1 MHRSP
6 AITTAIKTAIIALLL
21 GLASGTAAAAGPDV
35 EVSGFGTAGFAIT
48 DSAKATFV
56 RSQEQPVGVD
66 ETGDVGLDSLLAV
79 QATVRLNDMFS
90 ATGQAMV
97 RRLFTSTFALDV
109 PVFFAKADLT
119 HDLALRVG
127 RIQLPVFM
135 SSDYRQVGYSN
146 TWVRPPVE
154 VYGMIPFDTNDGADL
169 LYRTTLGPVDIS
181 AQAFYGRTDATVSN
195 TAQGLSTTGTS
206 TSTVNIQARRSWGA
220 NLNVTLGPLTLRA
233 GRNQSSFTSISDST
247 NQFIAAI
254 NAAGFPA
261 LAARLNPVNVP
272 FEFTDY
278 GLSFDGTHL
287 TVQGEVVKETI
298 GGFVPSADG
307 EYILAG
313 YRVRKFTPYAM
324 FARQKITSARTDTTI
339 PAVGALIPLA
349 QGVNQ
354 LINSVGGDQHTTSLG
369 LRWDLH
375 ESMDLKL
382 QVDRVTPQG
391 NGLLIFVK
399 PGFHG
404 PLDVASLTLDFVF

>member
-1 MHRSP
+1 MYRSP
-6 AITTAIKTAIIALLL
+6 AITTAIVALAFAL
-21 GLASGTAAAAGPDV
+21 GSGSAGAAGPDV

-48 DSAKATFV
+48 DTAKATFV

-66 ETGDVGLDSLLAV
+66 ETGDVGLDSLMAV

-119 HDLALRVG
+119 RELALRVG

-181 AQAFYGRTDATVSN
+181 AQTFYGRTDATVSN
-195 TAQGLSTTGTS
+195 TAQGLASATGTTS
-206 TSTVNIQARRSWGA
+206 TTVNIQARRSWGA

-247 NQFIAAI
+247 NQFIALI

-261 LAARLNPVNVP
+261 LAGRLNPVNVP
-272 FEFTDY
+272 FEFTDF
-278 GLSFDGTHL
+278 GLSFDGTHVTL
-287 TVQGEVVKETI
+287 QGEIVKETI

-307 EYILAG
+307 EYLLAG
-313 YRVRKFTPYAM
+313 YRIRKFTPYAM

-354 LINSVGGDQHTTSLG
+354 LINSVGGDQHTTSAG

-382 QVDRVTPQG
+382 QVDRVSPQG

-404 PLDVASLTLDFVF
+404 PVDVASLTLDFVF

>member
-1 MHRSP
+1 MYRSP
-6 AITTAIKTAIIALLL
+6 AITTATIALVFGL
-21 GLASGTAAAAGPDV
+21 GPGAAGAALPDID
-35 EVSGFGTAGFAIT
+35 VSGFGTAGFAIT
-48 DSAKATFV
+48 DTSKATFV

-66 ETGDVGLDSLLAV
+66 ESGDVGLDSLLAV
-79 QATVRLNDMFS
+79 QATVHLSDMFS

-97 RRLFTSTFALDV
+97 RRLFTTGFEVDV

-154 VYGMIPFDTNDGADL
+154 VYGMIPFDTDDGADL

-181 AQAFYGRTDATVSN
+181 AQTFYGKTDATVAN
-195 TAQGLSTTGTS
+195 TAQTLGSTAGAAA
-206 TSTVNIQARRSWGA
+206 STVTIQARRNWGV
-220 NLNVTLGPLTLRA
+220 NVNVTMGPLTLRA
-233 GRNQSSFTSISDST
+233 GRNQSSFTSVSDTTS
-247 NQFIAAI
+247 QFLAAI
-254 NAAGFPA
+254 SAAGFPA
-261 LAARLNPVNVP
+261 LASRLSPVSVP

-278 GLSFDGTHL
+278 GFSFDGTHVTL
-287 TVQGEVVKETI
+287 QGEIVKETI
-298 GGFVPSADG
+298 GGYVPSADG
-307 EYILAG
+307 QYLLAG
-313 YRVRKFTPYAM
+313 YRLRKFTPYAM

-339 PAVGALIPLA
+339 PPVGNLIPLA

-354 LINSVGGDQHTTSLG
+354 LINSVGADQHTTSAG

-382 QVDRVTPQG
+382 QVDRVSPQG
-391 NGLLIFVK
+391 GGLFIFVK

-404 PLDVASLTLDFVF
+404 PVDVASLTLDFVF

>member
-1 MHRSP
+1 MYRSP
-6 AITTAIKTAIIALLL
+6 AITTATIALVFGL
-21 GLASGTAAAAGPDV
+21 GPGAAGAALPDID
-35 EVSGFGTAGFAIT
+35 VSGFGTAGFAIT
-48 DSAKATFV
+48 DTSKATFV

-66 ETGDVGLDSLLAV
+66 ESGDVGLDSLLAV
-79 QATVRLNDMFS
+79 QATVHLNDMFS

-97 RRLFTSTFALDV
+97 RRLFTTGFEVDV

-154 VYGMIPFDTNDGADL
+154 VYGMIPFDTDDGADL

-181 AQAFYGRTDATVSN
+181 AQTFYGKTDATVAN
-195 TAQGLSTTGTS
+195 TAQTLSSTTAA
-206 TSTVNIQARRSWGA
+206 STVTIQARRNWGV
-220 NLNVTLGPLTLRA
+220 NVNMTVGPLTLRA
-233 GRNQSSFTSISDST
+233 GRNQSSFTSVSDTTS
-247 NQFIAAI
+247 QFLAAI
-254 NAAGFPA
+254 SAAGFPA
-261 LAARLNPVNVP
+261 LASRLNPVSVP

-278 GLSFDGTHL
+278 GFSFDGTHVTL
-287 TVQGEVVKETI
+287 QGEIVKETI
-298 GGFVPSADG
+298 GGYVSSADG
-307 EYILAG
+307 QYLLAG
-313 YRVRKFTPYAM
+313 YRLRKFTPYAM

-339 PAVGALIPLA
+339 PPVGNLIPLA

-354 LINSVGGDQHTTSLG
+354 LINSVGADQHTTSAG

-382 QVDRVTPQG
+382 QVDRVSPQG
-391 NGLLIFVK
+391 GGLFIFVK

-404 PLDVASLTLDFVF
+404 PVDVASLTLDFVF

>member
-1 MHRSP
+1 MYRSP
-6 AITTAIKTAIIALLL
+6 AITTATIALVFGL
-21 GLASGTAAAAGPDV
+21 GPGAAGAALPDID
-35 EVSGFGTAGFAIT
+35 VSGFGTAGFAIT
-48 DSAKATFV
+48 DTSKATFV

-66 ETGDVGLDSLLAV
+66 ESGDVGLDSLLAV
-79 QATVRLNDMFS
+79 QATVHLNDMFS

-97 RRLFTSTFALDV
+97 RRLFTTGFEVDV

-154 VYGMIPFDTNDGADL
+154 VYGMIPFDTDDGADL

-181 AQAFYGRTDATVSN
+181 AQTFYGKTDATVAN
-195 TAQGLSTTGTS
+195 TAQTLSSTTAA
-206 TSTVNIQARRSWGA
+206 STVTIQARRNWGV
-220 NLNVTLGPLTLRA
+220 NVNMTVGPLTLRA
-233 GRNQSSFTSISDST
+233 GRNQSSFTSVSDTTS
-247 NQFIAAI
+247 QFLAAI
-254 NAAGFPA
+254 SAAGFPA
-261 LAARLNPVNVP
+261 LASRLNPVSVP

-278 GLSFDGTHL
+278 GFSFDGTHVTL
-287 TVQGEVVKETI
+287 QGEIVKETI
-298 GGFVPSADG
+298 GGYVSSADG
-307 EYILAG
+307 QYLLAG
-313 YRVRKFTPYAM
+313 YRLRKFTPYAM

-339 PAVGALIPLA
+339 PPVGNLLPLA

-354 LINSVGGDQHTTSLG
+354 LINSVGADQHTTSAG

-382 QVDRVTPQG
+382 QVDRVSPQG
-391 NGLLIFVK
+391 GGLFIFVK

-404 PLDVASLTLDFVF
+404 PVDVASLTLDFVF

>member
-1 MHRSP
+1 MYRSP
-6 AITTAIKTAIIALLL
+6 AIATAIVALAFAL
-21 GLASGTAAAAGPDV
+21 GSGSADAAGPDV

-48 DSAKATFV
+48 DTAKATFV

-66 ETGDVGLDSLLAV
+66 ETGDVGLDSLMAV

-90 ATGQAMV
+90 ATGQVMV

-119 HDLALRVG
+119 RDLALRVG

-181 AQAFYGRTDATVSN
+181 AQTFYGRTDATVAN
-195 TAQGLSTTGTS
+195 TAQGLAAATGNSSTT
-206 TSTVNIQARRSWGA
+206 VDIQARRSWGA

-233 GRNQSSFTSISDST
+233 GRNQSSFTSISAT
-247 NQFIAAI
+247 NQFIALI
-254 NAAGFPA
+254 SAAGFPA
-261 LAARLNPVNVP
+261 LANRLNPVNVP

-278 GLSFDGTHL
+278 GLSFDGTHVTL
-287 TVQGEVVKETI
+287 QGEVVKETI

-307 EYILAG
+307 EYFLAG
-313 YRVRKFTPYAM
+313 YRIRKFTPYAM

-354 LINSVGGDQHTTSLG
+354 LINSVGGDQHTTSAG

-375 ESMDLKL
+375 ESMDLKV
-382 QVDRVTPQG
+382 QVDRITPQG

-404 PLDVASLTLDFVF
+404 PVDVASLTLDFVF

>member
-1 MHRSP
+1 MYRSP
-6 AITTAIKTAIIALLL
+6 AITTATIALVFGL
-21 GLASGTAAAAGPDV
+21 GSGAAGAALPDID
-35 EVSGFGTAGFAIT
+35 VSGFGTAGFAIT
-48 DSAKATFV
+48 DTSKATFV

-66 ETGDVGLDSLLAV
+66 ESGDVGLDSLLAV
-79 QATVRLNDMFS
+79 QATVHLNDMFS

-97 RRLFTSTFALDV
+97 RRLFTTGFEVDV

-154 VYGMIPFDTNDGADL
+154 VYGMIPFDTDDGADL

-181 AQAFYGRTDATVSN
+181 AQTFYGKTDATVAN
-195 TAQGLSTTGTS
+195 TAQTLSSTTAA
-206 TSTVNIQARRSWGA
+206 STVTIQARRNWGV
-220 NLNVTLGPLTLRA
+220 NVNMTVGPLTLRA
-233 GRNQSSFTSISDST
+233 GRNQSSFTSVSDTTS
-247 NQFIAAI
+247 QFLAAI
-254 NAAGFPA
+254 SAAGFPA
-261 LAARLNPVNVP
+261 LASRLNPVSVP

-278 GLSFDGTHL
+278 GFSFDGTHVTL
-287 TVQGEVVKETI
+287 QGEIVKETI
-298 GGFVPSADG
+298 GGYVSSADG
-307 EYILAG
+307 QYLLAG
-313 YRVRKFTPYAM
+313 YRLRKFTPYAM

-339 PAVGALIPLA
+339 PPVGNLLPLA

-354 LINSVGGDQHTTSLG
+354 LINSVGADQHTTSAG

-382 QVDRVTPQG
+382 QIDRVSPQG
-391 NGLLIFVK
+391 GGLFIFVK

-404 PLDVASLTLDFVF
+404 PVDVASLTLDFVF

>member
-1 MHRSP
+1 MYRSP
-6 AITTAIKTAIIALLL
+6 AKTTATLALAL
-21 GLASGTAAAAGPDV
+21 GLGPVAASAALPDV
-35 EVSGFGTAGFAIT
+35 DVSGFGTAGFAIT
-48 DSAKATFV
+48 DTSKATFV

-66 ETGDVGLDSLLAV
+66 ESGDVGLDSLLAV
-79 QATVRLNDMFS
+79 QATVHLSDRFS

-97 RRLFTSTFALDV
+97 RRLFTSGFALDV
-109 PVFFAKADLT
+109 PVFFAKADLM
-119 HDLALRVG
+119 HDLAVRVG

-146 TWVRPPVE
+146 TWVRPPIE

-169 LYRTTLGPVDIS
+169 LYRTTLGPIDIS
-181 AQAFYGRTDATVSN
+181 AQTFYGRTDATTQN
-195 TAQGLSTTGTS
+195 TAQNLAGTGGAAS
-206 TSTVNIQARRSWGA
+206 QTVTIQARRNWGV
-220 NLNVTLGPLTLRA
+220 NVSLTMGPLTVRA

-261 LAARLNPVNVP
+261 LATRLNPTNVP
-272 FEFTDY
+272 FEFTDF
-278 GLSFDGTHL
+278 GFSFDGTHVTL
-287 TVQGEVVKETI
+287 QGEMVKETI

-307 EYILAG
+307 EYLLAG
-313 YRVRKFTPYAM
+313 YRIRKFTPYAM
-324 FARQKITSARTDTTI
+324 FARQKVTSARTDTTI

-382 QVDRVTPQG
+382 QVDRVSPQG
-391 NGLLIFVK
+391 NGLFIYVK

-404 PLDVASLTLDFVF
+404 PVDVASLTLDFVF

>member
-1 MHRSP
+1 M
-6 AITTAIKTAIIALLL
+6 
-21 GLASGTAAAAGPDV
+21 PDV
-35 EVSGFGTAGFAIT
+35 DVSGFGTAGFAIT
-48 DSAKATFV
+48 DTSKATFV

-66 ETGDVGLDSLLAV
+66 ESGDVGLDSLLAV
-79 QATVRLNDMFS
+79 QATVHLSDMFS

-97 RRLFTSTFALDV
+97 RRLFTSGFALDV

-119 HDLALRVG
+119 HDLAVRVG

-146 TWVRPPVE
+146 TWVRPPIE
-154 VYGMIPFDTNDGADL
+154 VYGMIPFDSNDGADL
-169 LYRTTLGPVDIS
+169 LYRTTLGPVDIA
-181 AQAFYGRTDATVSN
+181 AQTFYGRTDSTVTN
-195 TAQGLSTTGTS
+195 TAQTLASPSGAPASTTVT
-206 TSTVNIQARRSWGA
+206 IQARRNWGV
-220 NLNVTLGPLTLRA
+220 NLSLTLGPLTLRA

-261 LAARLNPVNVP
+261 LANRLNPTNVP

-278 GLSFDGTHL
+278 GFSFDGTHVTL
-287 TVQGEVVKETI
+287 QGEIVKETI

-307 EYILAG
+307 EYLLAG
-313 YRVRKFTPYAM
+313 YRIHKFTPYAM
-324 FARQKITSARTDTTI
+324 FARQKVTSARTDNTI
-339 PAVGALIPLA
+339 PQVGALIPLA

-382 QVDRVTPQG
+382 QVDRVSPQG
-391 NGLLIFVK
+391 NGLFIFVK

-404 PLDVASLTLDFVF
+404 PVDVATLTLDFVF